1 MDNPALQRFLREP
14 LLHFIAIG
22 GLFFLLYS
30 IIDDAGTTSVDT
42 ILITPERISQLTTEY
57 NGVWNRMPTDGELDN
72 LIKEEVRSE
81 VYYRDA
87 LALGLDKNDAVV
99 RRRLRQKMEFLTDTG
114 SYLQKPS
121 PGELEAYF
129 AANKQD
135 YRSEPRLAFEQIYLG
150 KTPSNDTVSLSL
162 KTLQSQPAKDP
173 NTLGHRTLLP
183 AQLKLSRPNAIDSV
197 FGKGF
202 YIQIAQLEPGEWAG
216 PVISVYG
223 THLVR
228 TLDDLP
234 AHMPLLKEVRAA
246 VLKNWQ
252 TAKAKD
258 NRAQDYAER
267 RNRYTVEILRS
278 KDADKI
284 VDKENR

>member
-1 MDNPALQRFLREP
+1 MDNSALQRFLREP
-14 LLHFIAIG
+14 LLHFISIG

-30 IIDDAGTTSVDT
+30 IIDDAGTPSIDT
-42 ILITPERISQLTTEY
+42 ILIAPERISQIATEY
-57 NGVWNRMPTDGELDN
+57 SGVWNRMPTDEELDN

-87 LALGLDKNDAVV
+87 LALGLDKNDAIV

-129 AANKQD
+129 TANKQA
-135 YRSEPRLAFEQIYLG
+135 YQSEPRLAFEQIYLG
-150 KTPSNDTVSLSL
+150 KTPSSDTVSLSL
-162 KTLQSQPAKDP
+162 ETLQPQPAKDP
-173 NTLGHRTLLP
+173 NTLGQRTLLP
-183 AQLKLSRPNAIDSV
+183 AQLKLSRPDAIDSV

-202 YIQIAQLEPGEWAG
+202 YSQIAQLEPGEWAG
-216 PVISVYG
+216 PVTSVYG

-234 AHMPLLKEVRAA
+234 PHMPPLEEVRET

-267 RNRYTVEILRS
+267 LSHYIVEIHRS
-278 KDADKI
+278 EDTDKI
-284 VDKENR
+284 VNKENR